1 MSNIAL
7 LPEGDMPCLPALDDI
22 VSWLATELRIPT
34 ADIIAADNLL
44 MLGLDSLR
52 AMACVNQLRVAGHGV
67 TLKQLLAKPSI
78 KDWSRLIRDLAV
90 AQPRLP
96 DDAPSSWPTMLDGA
110 AFPLSDIQHAYLVG
124 RGPTQPLGGVGCHLY
139 QEFDGVGLTPD
150 TLNHAILTL
159 IHRHPMLNVAI
170 SSDGAQRWIGRP
182 FWAGA
187 KTYDLRKASPQQCAA
202 HAATMRTTYGH
213 RLLDVENGA
222 CFDFQ
227 ITLLPENR
235 HRLHVN
241 LDLLILDAASF
252 NILFSELAALLAGH
266 TLPPLDRKYDFR
278 AYLAQA
284 ASHDATSKARARLYW
299 QAQLENLPPAPALPM
314 LETAV
319 SAGAVTR
326 HRRRHVLDA
335 QLWARFSDEA
345 TRRGFTPTMALAT
358 AFAMVMT
365 RWSNQPRL
373 LLNVPIFDRQPFHP
387 DVTSMIGDFTK
398 IILVDMA
405 AEGESFSDLVR
416 QNIDGFTTSW
426 EFRDYSGVEILRDL
440 RKRGQHPQGAPIVFT
455 GALGDPLFGADPA
468 STVGSPGWGVSQT
481 PQVSID
487 HLAYRL
493 SDAVCLQW
501 DSADPIFPAGM
512 VEAMFGAYV
521 ARVEALATDAAS
533 WDHPLPDLLPEK
545 QRRVRADINGICGKL
560 PQDTLHDGF
569 YRRAVSQ
576 PEAIAIIH
584 RGQETR
590 YGELDLMARRC
601 ARYLLEAG
609 VKPGDR
615 VAICMARGVGH
626 VVSVLAIL
634 SVGAAYVPL
643 AYDQPEDRLNT
654 ILHQAGI
661 NILLT
666 SSAHAAWDPPG
677 CQCVPWEKTQ
687 DWAPLDEV
695 VDIDN
700 DALAYVIY
708 TSGSTGVPKGVM
720 ISHRAALNSCADIN
734 RRIALTPSDRILA
747 LAALY
752 FDLSVYD
759 IFGALSGGAAI
770 VMLDEAERRDPG
782 TWCTLIARHNIT
794 VWNSVPSLFD
804 MLITYAE
811 GFESS
816 APAILRVALLSGD
829 WIGLDLAGRYHAFNA
844 QGRLFALGGATEA
857 AIWSN
862 HFEIGD
868 IDPSWRS
875 IPYGH
880 PLTNQKFRVVDHSGR
895 DCPDWISG
903 ELWIGG
909 AGVAMGYLNDPIRTA
924 AQFVRHAGETWY
936 KTGDMGRYWPDG
948 TLEFLGRRDRQVKIG
963 GYRIELA
970 EIDVAFSSLPGI
982 RQSLT
987 LATEGR
993 DRSLISFLIPAP
1005 DEVSSSS
1012 ENAASA
1018 HAFYKSC
1025 FRTIE
1030 SSLPATDRAQ
1040 SCAEVLDFIAAHL
1053 DLQGLA
1059 LDDLSDPAEA
1069 CARYGA
1075 TPDFLPVFQQW
1086 AAICA
1091 EVIAP
1096 VTAPLRHF
1104 ESLHHPLHAILT
1116 GAASPN
1122 TLLDVENWAPETQML
1137 ALPGT
1142 KEALRW
1148 LADATPDIARRI
1160 NHVPRLIEIGAR
1172 SGLTAQYLMRVMPA
1186 GSAHYI
1192 AIDESAEMICRA
1204 EARPARDPNLIF
1216 MRWHDETRAEL
1227 AGQADIVLV
1236 NNALHRLD
1244 AAGLDAVMH
1253 VARPG
1258 ALIFVIELAAL
1269 PPLAYVSADLLNGG
1283 HSLAERIINGE
1294 EWRQRLAARGLIWED
1309 TVQMGDQNCLILRR
1323 AAAVQR
1329 PDIGTLRARVAR
1341 KLPEYM
1347 IPRQIHFIDAW
1358 PLTLNGK
1365 IDHAALLKIARREDA
1380 PARPQLADP
1389 QTRNAAE
1396 ACVAAIWKNLLKS
1409 PDITRDSHFF
1419 AIGGDSLL
1427 ATRLIGALAEEG
1439 YEAQLNMLFARPILS
1454 EFAATLARAAA
1465 DTVTLTPDIA
1475 NRYAP
1480 FPLSDVQQA
1489 YLVGRQPDFAL
1500 GGVGSQFFM
1509 AFDVTHLDVEKFEHA
1524 LNHLI
1529 RRHDMLRCVVRGTQ
1543 QCVLEHVPV
1552 YKLNRRIFPSLT
1564 SRELENWRDTLS
1576 RQILNPENWPVFDI
1590 QAASDGGE
1598 ITRIF
1603 MTLDNLM
1610 LDGMSMQIFLA
1621 ELDDLYTGR
1630 ATHAEAP
1637 AITFRDYR
1645 VHQALQKPAPRSRQ
1659 YWRARLPH
1667 LPPAPPLP
1675 LKSDPAH
1682 LFRPVF
1688 RRLSSSLTPQDWSR
1702 LKSRAAENGVTPST
1716 VLLAAFCTSLSRWSQ
1731 TQKHTLNLTLFD
1743 RTPIHPQIDR
1753 ILGDFTSLLLLE
1765 WSPGADWRTT
1775 LIALQQRLG
1784 QDLTHR
1790 DVSAIWV
1797 MRQLAASLEQASA
1810 SMPVVFTS
1818 AIGVSDGR
1826 FLSESAF
1833 LKPRG
1838 GISQTPQVW
1847 LDHQVYEA
1855 DDKLHFNWDVVE
1867 ALFDPAMLEAQ
1878 FGAYCHLLTQLV
1890 HEDAIWDAPMSLLIG
1905 TPPQGATRHENAV
1918 LQITTPP
1925 RRNENHPERLDP
1937 AFLNW
1942 LCQAFEGISGYV
1954 ISPRQNFFDSGGTSL
1969 HLVQFHRLL
1978 RDAGYA
1984 DLTVTDLF
1992 SHASPQ
1998 ELAFHLKEMEATAPP
2013 LFGASDLKR
2022 NRRKINIQRRA
2033 GDMTS
2038 ADRDDH
2044 HE

>member
-7 LPEGDMPCLPALDDI
+7 LPEGDVPCPPALDDLAN
-22 VSWLATELRIPT
+22 WLATELRIPS

-52 AMACVNQLRVAGHGV
+52 TMACVNRLRVAGHGV
-67 TLKQLLAKPSI
+67 TLKQLLAKPSL
-78 KDWSRLIRDLAV
+78 KDWSCLIRELDD
-90 AQPRLP
+90 AQPRAP
-96 DDAPSSWPTMLDGA
+96 DSTPKPWPTMLDGA
-110 AFPLSDIQHAYLVG
+110 AFPLTDIQHAYLVG
-124 RGPTQPLGGVGCHLY
+124 RGPAQPLGGVGCHLY
-139 QEFDGVGLTPD
+139 QEFDGNGLTLE

-159 IHRHPMLNVAI
+159 IYRHPMLNVAI
-170 SSDGAQRWIGRP
+170 RADGAQRWIGPPR
-182 FWAGA
+182 WTGA
-187 KTYDLRKASPQQCAA
+187 HIYDLRDASPQQLTT
-202 HAATMRTTYGH
+202 HAETMRATYGH
-213 RLLDVENGA
+213 RLLDVQNGA
-222 CFDFQ
+222 CFDFRL
-227 ITLLPENR
+227 TLLPGDR

-252 NILFSELAALLAGH
+252 SILFSELAALLAGH

-278 AYLAQA
+278 AYLAEA
-284 ASHDATSKARARLYW
+284 ASHDAALRTRARTYW
-299 QAQLENLPPAPALPM
+299 QARLENLPPAPALPM
-314 LETAV
+314 METAV
-319 SAGAVTR
+319 SSEAVTR

-335 QLWARFSDEA
+335 QVWARFSEEA
-345 TRRGFTPTMALAT
+345 TRRGHTPTMALAT
-358 AFAMVMT
+358 AFAMVMA

-416 QNIDGFTTSW
+416 QNIDGFTTCW
-426 EFRDYSGVEILRDL
+426 EYRDYSGIEILRDL

-468 STVGSPGWGVSQT
+468 STIGSPGWGVSQT

-493 SDAVCLQW
+493 SDSVCLQW

-512 VEAMFGAYV
+512 VDAMFGAYV
-521 ARVEALATDAAS
+521 ALIDALAADTAL
-533 WDHPLPDLLPEK
+533 WEHPLPDLLPEG
-545 QRRVRADINGICGKL
+545 QRRIRAEVNDVRGPL
-560 PQDTLHDGF
+560 PQNTLHDGF
-569 YRRAVSQ
+569 FHKAVTQ

-584 RGQETR
+584 RGRETR

-601 ARYLLEAG
+601 ARSLLEAG

-643 AYDQPEDRLNT
+643 AYDQPEDRLNI
-654 ILHQAGI
+654 ILNQAGI

-666 SSAHAAWDPPG
+666 SSAHDAWGNLG
-677 CQCVPWEKTQ
+677 CRIVPWETMQ
-687 DWAPLDEV
+687 DCAPLDEIV
-695 VDIDN
+695 HISN

-759 IFGALSGGAAI
+759 IFGALSAGAAI

-811 GFESS
+811 GFETR

-829 WIGLDLAGRYHAFNA
+829 WIGLDLAGRFHAFNT
-844 QGRLFALGGATEA
+844 QGRLLALGGATEA

-862 HFEIGD
+862 HFEVGD

-880 PLTNQKFRVVDHSGR
+880 PLTNQKFRVVDHNGR

-909 AGVAMGYLNDPIRTA
+909 AGVAMGYLNDPTRTA
-924 AQFVRHAGETWY
+924 AQFVRYQGERWY
-936 KTGDMGRYWPDG
+936 ETGDMGRYWPDG

-993 DRSLISFLIPAP
+993 DRSLITFLIPAS
-1005 DEVSSSS
+1005 DEMSPVSD
-1012 ENAASA
+1012 EAAPA
-1018 HAFYKSC
+1018 NEIYKSC

-1030 SSLPATDRAQ
+1030 TSLPATDRAQ
-1040 SCAEVLDFIAAHL
+1040 SCAAVRDFIAAHL
-1053 DLQGLA
+1053 DMKGLS
-1059 LDDLSDPAEA
+1059 LEDLSDPTEA
-1069 CARYGA
+1069 CAKYGA
-1075 TPDFLPVFQQW
+1075 TPHFLPVFEQW

-1091 EVIAP
+1091 EVTSP
-1096 VTAPLRHF
+1096 VAAPLQDF
-1104 ESLHHPLHAILT
+1104 ETLHHPVHAILT
-1116 GAASPN
+1116 GAAPPN
-1122 TLLDVENWAPETQML
+1122 TLLDDENWAPETQML
-1137 ALPGT
+1137 TLPGT
-1142 KEALRW
+1142 KEALHW
-1148 LADATPDIARRI
+1148 LADA
-1160 NHVPRLIEIGAR
+1160 VPAITRCIHHRPLIVEIGAR
-1172 SGLTAQYLMRVMPA
+1172 SGLTARYLMRALPS
-1186 GSAHYI
+1186 GSAQYI
-1192 AIDESAEMICRA
+1192 ATDESAEMICRA
-1204 EARPARDPNLIF
+1204 EARDARDPGLTF
-1216 MRWHDETRAEL
+1216 THWHGETRAAL
-1227 AGQADIVLV
+1227 AGQADIVLA

-1258 ALIFVIELAAL
+1258 ALIFVMELAVL
-1269 PPLAYVSADLLNGG
+1269 PPLACVSADLLNGG
-1283 HSLAERIINGE
+1283 HSLADRIISAEG
-1294 EWRQRLAARGLIWED
+1294 WRDRLAARGLICED
-1309 TVQMGDQNCLILRR
+1309 AVRMGDQNCLILHR
-1323 AAAVQR
+1323 AAADQR
-1329 PDIGTLRARVAR
+1329 PDIETLRALAAR

-1347 IPRQIHFIDAW
+1347 IPRQIRFLDAW
-1358 PLTLNGK
+1358 PLTPNGK
-1365 IDHAALLKIARREDA
+1365 IDHAALLKKTHADDA
-1380 PARPQLADP
+1380 PASPLTPAP

-1396 ACVAAIWKNLLKS
+1396 ACVAAIWKRLLKLT
-1409 PDITRDSHFF
+1409 DVTRDSHFF

-1427 ATRLIGALAEEG
+1427 ATRLIGALASEG
-1439 YEAQLNMLFARPILS
+1439 YEAQLNMLFARPVLS
-1454 EFAATLARAAA
+1454 EFAATLTRAAT
-1465 DTVTLTPDIA
+1465 DGVTLTHDIA

-1500 GGVGSQFFM
+1500 GGVGSQFFIT
-1509 AFDVTHLDVEKFEHA
+1509 FDVTDLDVKKFEHA

-1543 QCVLEHVPV
+1543 QQVLEHVPV
-1552 YKLNRRIFPSLT
+1552 YRLNRRIFPSLD
-1564 SRELENWRDTLS
+1564 SHDLEIWRDALS
-1576 RQILNPENWPVFDI
+1576 HQLLNPESWPVFDI
-1590 QAASDGGE
+1590 QAASDGGN

-1630 ATHAEAP
+1630 ATHAEDP
-1637 AITFRDYR
+1637 GITFRDYQ
-1645 VHQALQKPAPRSRQ
+1645 VHQALQKPAPQSRD
-1659 YWRARLPH
+1659 YWRARLPL

-1675 LKSDPAH
+1675 LKSDPAQ
-1682 LFRPVF
+1682 LYRPVF
-1688 RRLSSSLTPQDWSR
+1688 KRLSSSLTPQVWSQ
-1702 LKSRAAENGVTPST
+1702 LKSRAAGSGVTPST

-1731 TQKHTLNLTLFD
+1731 TRKHTLNLTLFD

-1765 WSPGADWRTT
+1765 WSPEADWRTT

-1784 QDLTHR
+1784 QDLAHR

-1797 MRQLAASLEQASA
+1797 MRQLAASLGQASA
-1810 SMPVVFTS
+1810 SMPVIFTS

-1833 LKPRG
+1833 LKPRD

-1855 DDKLHFNWDVVE
+1855 DGRLHFNWDVAE
-1867 ALFDPAMLEAQ
+1867 ALFDPAMLKAQ

-1890 HEDAIWDAPMSLLIG
+1890 HEDAIWEAPMSLLIG
-1905 TPPQGATRHENAV
+1905 APSQDATRPESAPKRPATSTRQSEERHER
-1918 LQITTPP
+1918 P
-1925 RRNENHPERLDP
+1925 DP
-1937 AFLNW
+1937 AFLAW
-1942 LCQAFEGISGYV
+1942 LCQAFEEVTGYAMA
-1954 ISPRQNFFDSGGTSL
+1954 PRQNFFDRGGTSL
-1969 HLVQFHRLL
+1969 HLVQFHKLL
-1978 RDAGYA
+1978 RDAGYS

-1998 ELAFHLKEMEATAPP
+1998 ELALHLKKMQAAAPP
-2013 LFGASDLKR
+2013 PADAGRLMR
-2022 NRRKINIQRRA
+2022 NRRKINMQRRT
-2033 GDMTS
+2033 GSLTS

>member
-1 MSNIAL
+1 MSIIAS
-7 LPEGDMPCLPALDDI
+7 LPEGDVPCLPALNDI
-22 VSWLATELRIPT
+22 VSWLATELRIPPK
-34 ADIIAADNLL
+34 DIIAADNLL

-67 TLKQLLAKPSI
+67 TLKQLLAKPSF

-90 AQPRLP
+90 VQPRLP

-110 AFPLSDIQHAYLVG
+110 AFPLTDIQHAYLVG

-150 TLNHAILTL
+150 TLDHAILTL

-170 SSDGAQRWIGRP
+170 SSDGAQRWIGPP
-182 FWAGA
+182 FWTGA
-187 KTYDLRKASPQQCAA
+187 RTYDLRKASPQQCAA

-227 ITLLPENR
+227 LTLLPENR
-235 HRLHVN
+235 HRLHVD

-252 NILFSELAALLAGH
+252 SILFRELAALLAGH

-284 ASHDATSKARARLYW
+284 ASHDATSKARARTYW
-299 QAQLENLPPAPALPM
+299 QGQLDNLPPAPALPM
-314 LETAV
+314 METAIT
-319 SAGAVTR
+319 AGTVTR
-326 HRRRHVLDA
+326 HRRKHVLNA

-345 TRRGFTPTMALAT
+345 SRRGFTPTMALAT
-358 AFAMVMT
+358 AFALVMA

-455 GALGDPLFGADPA
+455 GALGDPLFGEDPA

-493 SDAVCLQW
+493 SDTVCLQW
-501 DSADPIFPAGM
+501 DSADTIFPAGM

-521 ARVEALATDAAS
+521 ALIEALAADAAS
-533 WDHPLPDLLPEK
+533 WDRPLPDLLPEK
-545 QRRVRADINGICGKL
+545 QRRIRAEMNDVRGPL
-560 PQDTLHDGF
+560 PQNTLHDGF

-576 PEAIAIIH
+576 PEAIAVIH

-590 YGELDLMARRC
+590 YGDLDLMARRC

-643 AYDQPEDRLNT
+643 AYDQPEDRLKT
-654 ILHQAGI
+654 ILQQAGI
-661 NILLT
+661 SMMLT
-666 SSAHAAWDPPG
+666 STAYDGWDNPG
-677 CQCVPWEKTQ
+677 CQYVPWEKTQ
-687 DWAPLDEV
+687 DCAPLDEIV
-695 VDIDN
+695 HIPN

-734 RRIALTPSDRILA
+734 QRIGLTPSDRILA

-759 IFGALSGGAAI
+759 IFGALSAGAAI

-782 TWCTLIARHNIT
+782 TWCTLIAHHNIT

-811 GFESS
+811 GFESR
-816 APAILRVALLSGD
+816 APAMLRVALLSGD
-829 WIGLDLAGRYHAFNA
+829 WIGLGLTGRYHAFNA
-844 QGRLFALGGATEA
+844 QGRLLALGGATEA

-862 HFEIGD
+862 HFEIGE

-875 IPYGH
+875 IPYGQ
-880 PLTNQKFRVVDHSGR
+880 PLTNQKFRVVDYNGR
-895 DCPDWISG
+895 DCPDWVSG

-909 AGVAMGYLNDPIRTA
+909 AGVAMGYLNDPTRTA
-924 AQFVRHAGETWY
+924 AQFVQYDRESWY
-936 KTGDMGRYWPDG
+936 KTGDMSRYWPDG

-970 EIDVAFSSLPGI
+970 EIDVAFSALPGI

-1005 DEVSSSS
+1005 DEITSSS

-1018 HAFYKSC
+1018 HAIYKSC
-1025 FRTIE
+1025 FRTIA
-1030 SSLPATDRAQ
+1030 SPIPASNRAR
-1040 SCAEVLDFIAAHL
+1040 SCAEVRDFIAGHF
-1053 DLQGLA
+1053 GLKGLS

-1069 CARYGA
+1069 CAKYGA
-1075 TPDFLPVFQQW
+1075 IPHFLPMFQQW

-1091 EVIAP
+1091 EVSAP
-1096 VTAPLRHF
+1096 VAAPLRDF
-1104 ESLHHPLHAILT
+1104 ETLHHLLHAILT

-1122 TLLDVENWAPETQML
+1122 TLLDDENWAPEMQLL

-1148 LADATPDIARRI
+1148 LSDAMPGITRRI
-1160 NHVPRLIEIGAR
+1160 HRLPLIVEIGAR
-1172 SGLTAQYLMRVMPA
+1172 SGLTAQYLISVLPA

-1192 AIDESAEMICRA
+1192 ATDDSAEMIYRA
-1204 EARPARDPNLIF
+1204 EARPARDPQLKF

-1244 AAGLDAVMH
+1244 AAGLDAVIH

-1258 ALIFVIELAAL
+1258 ALIFVVELAVL
-1269 PPLAYVSADLLNGG
+1269 PPVACVSADLLNGG

-1294 EWRQRLAARGLIWED
+1294 EWRQRLAARGLICED
-1309 TVQMGDQNCLILRR
+1309 TVRMGDQNCLILRR
-1323 AAAVQR
+1323 ADAGQW

-1347 IPRQIHFIDAW
+1347 IPRQIRFLDAW
-1358 PLTLNGK
+1358 PLTPNGK
-1365 IDHAALLKIARREDA
+1365 IDHAALLKIARRRDA
-1380 PARPQLADP
+1380 PASPLTPAP
-1389 QTRNAAE
+1389 QTCNAAE
-1396 ACVAAIWKNLLKS
+1396 ACVAALWKTLLKL
-1409 PDITRDSHFF
+1409 PDVTRDSHFF

-1439 YEAQLNMLFARPILS
+1439 YEAQLNMLFERPILS
-1454 EFAATLARAAA
+1454 EFAATLTRAAA
-1465 DTVTLTPDIA
+1465 ETATLTPDDA
-1475 NRYAP
+1475 NRYVP

-1552 YKLNRRIFPSLT
+1552 YRLNRRIFPSLD
-1564 SRELENWRDTLS
+1564 SRELRDWRDALS
-1576 RQILNPENWPVFDI
+1576 HQLLNPENWPVFDI
-1590 QAASDGGE
+1590 QAASDGGD

-1621 ELDDLYTGR
+1621 ELDDLYSGR
-1630 ATHAEAP
+1630 ATHTEAP
-1637 AITFRDYR
+1637 TITFRDYR
-1645 VHQALQKPAPRSRQ
+1645 VYQALQKPAPRSRQ
-1659 YWRARLPH
+1659 YWRARLPL

-1675 LKSDPAH
+1675 LRSDPAH
-1682 LFRPVF
+1682 LYRPVF

-1702 LKSRAAENGVTPST
+1702 LKGRAAENCVTPST

-1775 LIALQQRLG
+1775 LIALQRRLG
-1784 QDLTHR
+1784 QDLAHR

-1797 MRQLAASLEQASA
+1797 MRQLAASLDQASA

-1818 AIGVSDGR
+1818 AIGVSDGH

-1838 GISQTPQVW
+1838 GISQTPQIW

-1855 DDKLHFNWDVVE
+1855 DDRLHFNWDVVE

-1878 FGAYCHLLTQLV
+1878 FGAYCHLLSQLV
-1890 HEDAIWDAPMSLLIG
+1890 HEDAIWEAPMSLLIG
-1905 TPPQGATRHENAV
+1905 VPPQDAARHKNAV

-1925 RRNENHPERLDP
+1925 QRNENQLDRLNP

-1942 LCQAFEGISGYV
+1942 LCQAFEGISGHV

-1978 RDAGYA
+1978 RDAGYP

-1998 ELAFHLKEMEATAPP
+1998 ELALHLREMEVAPAPP
-2013 LFGASDLKR
+2013 ADADRHTR
-2022 NRRKINIQRRA
+2022 NRRNISMQRRA
-2033 GDMTS
+2033 GSMMS
-2038 ADRDDH
+2038 ADRDNH
-2044 HE
+2044 HG